1 MELLVLGCSGGIGT
15 DLRTTTFLLDDDVL
29 IDAGTGVGDLNLDQ
43 MKKLRHIFLTHS
55 HLDHITGIPLLVD
68 TVFGTHGDEPIVIH
82 AQEVT
87 INALR
92 AHIFNNIIW
101 PDFSLLPNRQKPAI
115 RYQAMIPGEI
125 YQLGDRRIEM
135 ITVNHIVPGV
145 AYRVETSTGVFAFS
159 GDTSTTDHLWQRL
172 NESDRLD
179 LLFVESAFANKDQHL
194 SKLAGH
200 YCPETLAADLQ
211 KLTHKPEIYLS
222 HAKPGDEQLIFDECT
237 KAITSHTVKSLKGK
251 MSFTV

>member
-1 MELLVLGCSGGIGT
+1 MELQVLGCSGGIGE

-43 MKKLRHIFLTHS
+43 MKKLRHIFVTHS

-68 TVFGTHGDEPIVIH
+68 TVFGTHAEPIVIH

-101 PDFSLLPNRQKPAI
+101 PDFSLLPNRDKPAI
-115 RYQAMIPGEI
+115 RYQAMVPGEI
-125 YQLGDRRIEM
+125 YQLGNRRIEM

-145 AYRVETSTGVFAFS
+145 GYRVETDTGVFAFS

-172 NESDRLD
+172 NEGEKLD

-194 SKLAGH
+194 SKLSGH
-200 YCPETLAADLQ
+200 YCPDTLAADLA
-211 KLTHKPEIYLS
+211 KLNHKPDIYLS
-222 HAKPGDEQLIFDECT
+222 HAKPGDEELILGECQ

-251 MSFTV
+251 MRFTI

>member
-1 MELLVLGCSGGIGT
+1 MELQVLGCSGGIGEG
-15 DLRTTTFLLDDDVL
+15 LRTTTFLLDDDAL
-29 IDAGTGVGDLNLDQ
+29 IDAGTGVGDLKLHE
-43 MKKLRHIFLTHS
+43 MVKLRHIFLTHS
-55 HLDHITGIPLLVD
+55 HLDHIAGIPLLVD
-68 TVFGTHGDEPIVIH
+68 TVFGAHGEPIVIH

-101 PDFSLLPNRQKPAI
+101 PDFSLLPNKDKPAI
-115 RYQAMIPGEI
+115 RYQTMVPGEI

-159 GDTSTTDHLWQRL
+159 GDTSTTDHFWQRL
-172 NESDRLD
+172 NGYDKLD

-200 YCPETLAADLQ
+200 YCPETLAADLK
-211 KLTHKPEIYLS
+211 KLKHSPVMYLS
-222 HAKPGDEQLIFDECT
+222 HAKPGDEELIYNECQQ
-237 KAITSHTVKSLKGK
+237 AISTHQVNSLKGK
-251 MSFTV
+251 MHFTV

>member
-1 MELLVLGCSGGIGT
+1 MELLVLGCSGGIGV

-43 MKKLRHIFLTHS
+43 MKNLRHIFLTHS
-55 HLDHITGIPLLVD
+55 HLDHIAGIPLLVD
-68 TVFGTHGDEPIVIH
+68 TVFGTHGEEPIIIH

-92 AHIFNNIIW
+92 THIFNNVIW
-101 PDFSLLPNRQKPAI
+101 PDFSLLPSRKKPAI
-115 RYQAMIPGEI
+115 RYQYMVPDEI
-125 YQLGDRRIEM
+125 CQLGDRRIEM
-135 ITVNHIVPGV
+135 ISVNHIVPGV
-145 AYRVETSTGVFAFS
+145 AYRIETSTGVFVFS

-172 NESDRLD
+172 NESDKLD

-200 YCPETLAADLQ
+200 YCPETLAADLK
-211 KLTHKPEIYLS
+211 KLNHQPEIYLS
-222 HAKPGDEQLIFDECT
+222 HAKPGDEDLILSECQQ
-237 KAITSHTVKSLKGK
+237 AISSHEVKSLKGK
-251 MSFTV
+251 MHFTV

>member
-1 MELLVLGCSGGIGT
+1 MELQVLGCSGGIGE
-15 DLRTTTFLLDDDVL
+15 DLRTTTFLLDDDAL
-29 IDAGTGVGDLNLDQ
+29 IDAGTGVGDLSLDQ
-43 MKKLRHIFLTHS
+43 MQKLRHIFLTHS
-55 HLDHITGIPLLVD
+55 HLDHIAGIPLLVD
-68 TVFGTHGDEPIVIH
+68 TVFGSHEEPVVIH

-92 AHIFNNIIW
+92 AHVFNNIIW
-101 PDFSLLPNRQKPAI
+101 PDFSLLPNRERPAI
-115 RYQAMIPGEI
+115 RYQAMVPGEI

-145 AYRVETSTGVFAFS
+145 AYRVETPTGVFAFS

-172 NESDRLD
+172 NASDKLD

-200 YCPETLAADLQ
+200 YCPDTLAADLK
-211 KLTHKPEIYLS
+211 KLKHQPDIYLS
-222 HAKPGDEQLIFDECT
+222 HAKPGDEELILNECQKIVT
-237 KAITSHTVKSLKGK
+237 THKVKSLKGK
-251 MSFTV
+251 MQFTV